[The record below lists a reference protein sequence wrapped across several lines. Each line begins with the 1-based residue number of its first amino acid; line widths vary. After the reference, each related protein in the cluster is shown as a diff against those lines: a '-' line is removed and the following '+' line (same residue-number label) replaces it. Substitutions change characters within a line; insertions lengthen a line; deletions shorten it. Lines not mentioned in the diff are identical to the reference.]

1 MNLKFLKKI
10 LVVSCVVYFTSI
22 TTCCVHAEDG
32 TAVAQAVDVKEE
44 SPEIIKEGEEVRIT
58 GITRKNKMTIYQRC
72 VFDIKE
78 GQTFYIEYC
87 DSVSGNFEVGLIDNE
102 GNKLETD
109 TILREE
115 NDVAS
120 IQVDKEGL
128 YYFYFKGANN
138 DAGLFNT
145 TFKFDCCVHAE
156 DGTAI
161 TQAVDVTE
169 EASEIIKEDEEVRIT
184 GITRKNKMTIYQ
196 RCVFDIKEGQT
207 FYIEYCDSVSG
218 NFEVGLIDNEGNKL
232 ETDTI
237 LREENDVASIQV
249 DKEGLYYFYFK
260 GANNDAGLF
269 NTTFKFDCYFK

>member
-1 MNLKFLKKI
+1 MNLKVLKKI
-10 LVVSCVVYFTSI
+10 LVVSCAVYFTSI
-22 TTCCVHAEDG
+22 MTYCVHAEDE
-32 TAVAQAVDVKEE
+32 TAVAQTVDVKEE
-44 SPEIIKEGEEVRIT
+44 APEIIKEGEEVRIT

-102 GNKLETD
+102 GKKLED
-109 TILREE
+109 ATILREE
-115 NDVAS
+115 NDVAA
-120 IQVDKEGL
+120 IRVEKEGL

-145 TFKFDCCVHAE
+145 TYKFDCCVHAE
-156 DGTAI
+156 DETAVAQ
-161 TQAVDVTE
+161 TVDVKE
-169 EASEIIKEDEEVRIT
+169 EAPEIIKEGEEVRIT

-218 NFEVGLIDNEGNKL
+218 NFEVGLIDNEGKKL
-232 ETDTI
+232 EDATI
-237 LREENDVASIQV
+237 LREENDVAAIRV
-249 DKEGLYYFYFK
+249 EKEGLYYFYFK

-269 NTTFKFDCYFK
+269 NTNYKFDCYFN